1 MLQID
6 FDPVREEGLLEVKS
20 GRRGK
25 YYEIHYELAMEVDG
39 RNLTVKAFCP
49 PGGQC
54 RAETQLCIAAAFIPG
69 TD

>member
-6 FDPVREEGLLEVKS
+6 LEPVREEGRLEVKS
-20 GRRGK
+20 GPRGD